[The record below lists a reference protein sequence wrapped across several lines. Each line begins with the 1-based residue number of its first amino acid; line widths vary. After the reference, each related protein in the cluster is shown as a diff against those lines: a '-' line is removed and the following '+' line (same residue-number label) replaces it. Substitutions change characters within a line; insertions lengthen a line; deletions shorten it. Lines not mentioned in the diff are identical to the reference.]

1 MTILFPLSH
10 FCFTLHAGLA
20 GCPLDHIANLPVD
33 WGMLVSWLKN
43 RKEAKARA
51 AREAELL
58 FHFMSDKAWQ
68 RAYMRAKDL
77 TLPQE
82 ERVRAVAE
90 RWEIEQRLSL
100 LHPGDR

>member
-1 MTILFPLSH
+1 MPW
-10 FCFTLHAGLA
+10 G
-20 GCPLDHIANLPVD
+20 GNPLDRFTDLPVD
-33 WGMLVSWLKN
+33 WGVLMSWLKN

-51 AREAELL
+51 ALEAELL

-100 LHPGDR
+100 LHSSER